1 MNARIIEYNLIK
13 KNTFY
18 LLVSRFISGGYQF
31 FIMILIARH
40 LGVSYFGIYTFSIT
54 IAGILGIVSDFG
66 ICQLMI
72 REVAKDK
79 DKANVYFL
87 NGSIIKLLL
96 NFFVFLIFY
105 FLITGFHFFDYKN
118 TILLAC
124 VSSMLLV
131 FTNFYISFFNAF
143 EKMHI
148 TAALSGLQSILAS
161 SACLLILLLG
171 LKNVNYFFIA
181 HIIINIFMMVFSLLL
196 TIKKISLKNFRTDF
210 KFSFYLIK
218 NAIPFGIFILAGML
232 YFQID
237 TVMLSVMKNQN
248 AVGIYQ
254 APFRLIMTLDII
266 PLLLSTAIYPTI
278 SKAFIESKDQAL
290 TYITKLLIK
299 SLYIGLPIALSMSL
313 LSKQIIIF
321 GYGDQFSPSIS
332 TFAILSW
339 IFPIRVCCHILG
351 AALFATNCQN
361 IRALATVL
369 SAFFNIV
376 LNLLLIP
383 HYSYNGAAFASVVTS
398 GFLAAFYF
406 YSIQK
411 EMKNTLIIR
420 ALAFLFISIS
430 LTSITVYFMKD
441 GNIYTSVVSAS
452 IVYFFCMLSFNMIEK
467 RFWKY

>member
-1 MNARIIEYNLIK
+1 
-13 KNTFY
+13 
-18 LLVSRFISGGYQF
+18 
-31 FIMILIARH
+31 MIFIARH
-40 LGVSYFGIYTFSIT
+40 LGVSYFGIYTFSLT

-79 DKANVYFL
+79 NKASFYFL
-87 NGSIIKLLL
+87 NGTIIKILL
-96 NFFVFLIFY
+96 NFFIFFSFY
-105 FLITGFHFFDYKN
+105 YLITRFHFFDYKN

-131 FTNFYISFFNAF
+131 FTNFYISFFNAY
-143 EKMHI
+143 EKMHV
-148 TAALSGLQSILAS
+148 TASLSALQSILAS
-161 SACLLILLLG
+161 SSCLLLLLFG
-171 LKNVNYFFIA
+171 FKNVNYFFVA
-181 HIIINIFMMVFSLLL
+181 HIIVNIFMMIFSLLL
-196 TIKKISLKNFRTDF
+196 TIKKISLKDYQFDY
-210 KFSFYLIK
+210 KSSLYVIK
-218 NAIPFGIFILAGML
+218 DAIPFGIFILAGML

-248 AVGIYQ
+248 AVGFYQ

-299 SLYIGLPIALSMSL
+299 SLYIGLPIALGMSL
-313 LSKQIIIF
+313 LSKQIIIL

-332 TFAILSW
+332 AFTILSW

-351 AALFATNCQN
+351 AALLATNYQN

-369 SAFFNIV
+369 AAFLNIV
-376 LNLLLIP
+376 LNLFLIP
-383 HYSYNGAAFASVVTS
+383 YYSYNGAAFGSVVTS
-398 GFLAAFYF
+398 GFLATFYF

-430 LTSITVYFMKD
+430 LSGITVYLMKD
-441 GNIYTSVVSAS
+441 TNAYTSVISAA
-452 IVYFFCMLSFNMIEK
+452 IVYFFCIFSFNIIER
-467 RFWKY
+467 RFCKY

>member
-1 MNARIIEYNLIK
+1 M
-13 KNTFY
+13 
-18 LLVSRFISGGYQF
+18 SGAYQF

-79 DKANVYFL
+79 DKASVYFL
-87 NGSIIKLLL
+87 NGSIIKFLL

-105 FLITGFHFFDYKN
+105 FLITEFNFFDYKS

-131 FTNFYISFFNAF
+131 FTNFYISFFNAY

-148 TAALSGLQSILAS
+148 TAALSALQSILAS

-196 TIKKISLKNFRTDF
+196 TIKKISLKNLRTDF
-210 KFSFYLIK
+210 KFSFYVIK
-218 NAIPFGIFILAGML
+218 DAIPFSIFILAGML

-237 TVMLSVMKNQN
+237 TVMLSVMKDQN

-299 SLYIGLPIALSMSL
+299 SLYIGLPIALGMSL
-313 LSKQIIIF
+313 FSKQIIIL

-332 TFAILSW
+332 TFTILAW

-351 AALFATNCQN
+351 AVLLATNFQN

-369 SAFFNIV
+369 AAFFNVV
-376 LNLLLIP
+376 LNLFLIP
-383 HYSYNGAAFASVVTS
+383 YYSYNGAAFASVITS
-398 GFLAAFYF
+398 GFLAVFYF
-406 YSIQK
+406 CSIQK
-411 EMKNTLIIR
+411 EMKNTLITR
-420 ALAFLFISIS
+420 ALAFLFISVS
-430 LTSITVYFMKD
+430 LAGMTVYLTKD
-441 GNIYTSVVSAS
+441 TNTYTSVISAA
-452 IVYFFCMLSFNMIEK
+452 IVYCICILSFNAIE
-467 RFWKY
+467 RRVCKY